1 MSDAPVA
8 EANKGKRLPRWLGAA
23 ALMLVFLAAAGP
35 CTITRKF
42 GPYHGRV
49 IEETTGEPIEGALVL
64 MAFFTEMYTPGGF
77 TTHFVEALETN
88 TDAKGE
94 FRIPAFRAWAFRLP
108 HKWDD
113 ISPITI
119 FKPGYGA
126 YDMRFIPQNE
136 HVTISLPKLSTRE
149 ERKRNLGAI
158 SHVDM
163 PPEKLKSL
171 LELEEVERRDL
182 NLVPYKQ

>member
-1 MSDAPVA
+1 MADALVA
-8 EANKGKRLPRWLGAA
+8 EANKGKRLPRWLGAV
-23 ALMLVFLAAAGP
+23 ALMLVFLAATGP
-35 CTITRKF
+35 CTITHKF

-49 IEETTGEPIEGALVL
+49 IEEATGEPIEGALVL

-77 TTHFVEALETN
+77 TTHFVEALETT

-126 YDMRFIPQNE
+126 YSMRFIPQDE
-136 HVTISLPKLSTRE
+136 HVTISLPRLRTRE
-149 ERKRNLGAI
+149 ERLENLGGI
-158 SHVDM
+158 IPGNVPD
-163 PPEKLKSL
+163 EKLKSL
-171 LELEEVERRDL
+171 LELEKKEAK
-182 NLVPYKQ
+182 NLGLPY